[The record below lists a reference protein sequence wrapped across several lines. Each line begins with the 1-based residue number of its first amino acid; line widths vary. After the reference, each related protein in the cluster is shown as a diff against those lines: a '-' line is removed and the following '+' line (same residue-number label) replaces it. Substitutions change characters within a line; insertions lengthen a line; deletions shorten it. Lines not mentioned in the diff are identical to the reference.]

1 MVWRDEASLAA
12 MALIHAASACAMQA
26 LDGGI
31 DTIALSD
38 AMTGSDAAIRD
49 IVRPAMRAEV
59 GTSADDWFKAYAW
72 ALRRIDSRLET
83 LALSF
88 VAVSSWPALPQNEL
102 TTVERWSEPAWLR
115 GPIDTIGS
123 TIERAATEISNRAVP
138 NAVRERAEHVS
149 ARIAREIGERSGAHD
164 RLRNAAR
171 NELSRVWLGPA
182 PAENARRPYLTHLLD
197 IVDRTARQAM
207 EIIA

>member
-1 MVWRDEASLAA
+1 MAWRDEASLAA
-12 MALIHAASACAMQA
+12 MALIHTASARAMEV
-26 LDGGI
+26 LDDRI
-31 DTIALSD
+31 DTIAVSD

-49 IVRPAMRAEV
+49 VVRPTMRLEV
-59 GTSADDWFKAYAW
+59 GTSANDWFKTYAL
-72 ALRRIDSRLET
+72 ALRRMDPRLET

-88 VAVSSWPALPQNEL
+88 VAVSGRPALPQNDL
-102 TTVERWSEPAWLR
+102 TGVDRWSAPAWLR
-115 GPIDTIGS
+115 GPVDKIGS

-138 NAVRERAEHVS
+138 NAVRERAEQVS

-171 NELSRVWLGPA
+171 NELSRIWLGPA
-182 PAENARRPYLTHLLD
+182 SVEDARRPYLTHLLD